1 MTTGFSK
8 IYITLTYLSQHVPLT
23 VCSLLVHSCDSRLL
37 LWSILELIGLLNYF
51 LCLLAQ
57 YKYAKRTSKDKQN
70 LT

>member
-8 IYITLTYLSQHVPLT
+8 IYITLTYLFQHVPLT

-51 LCLLAQ
+51 SPMFAC
-57 YKYAKRTSKDKQN
+57 SK
-70 LT
+70 